1 MHTAENFMA
10 ATSFVERRG
19 NRELTLIDQLLL
31 EHQRTNYRSVRKE
44 ILSLMNIVNACWGFL
59 NKKSQNRKVSAII
72 ELHYEAITEIEYLVN
87 QRVTWDSPYATKRG
101 WARVKAAVPVLFKG
115 ANSQTRTLRPDYWQ
129 EALNKDHFALRRD
142 PSDPFE
148 SWKKSDA
155 VQEHHNDWEYIEWVR
170 NHYLPKLISD
180 GNTKE
185 LFLRFFNNVK
195 YLGWHQREE
204 KQLHIKN
211 GVFYN
216 SLGERFH
223 TGTMQTNAAGAGWGI
238 YVRDPANKIYAHSHK
253 VHAFHHSS
261 FLSGAPVNSAGEI
274 AVHSGKLIGITNK
287 SGHYQP
293 ELRHFLGMLDYL
305 HAQGVVLSGV
315 AACASPSRH
324 DQEFYDADEV
334 RRTRG
339 IRGTRKLKKVRA
351 H

>member
-1 MHTAENFMA
+1 MHTVEDFME

-19 NRELTLIDQLLL
+19 NRELTQIDQLLL
-31 EHQRTNYRSVRKE
+31 NYHRTSYRSVRKE
-44 ILSLMNIVNACWGFL
+44 IQSLMDIVNACLGFL
-59 NKKSQNRKVSAII
+59 YKKPQNHKVSAVI
-72 ELHYEAITEIEYLVN
+72 ELHYEAIIRVEHLVN

-101 WARVKAAVPVLFKG
+101 WGRVKEAIPILFKG

-129 EALNKDHFALRRD
+129 EALIKDHFALRRD

-148 SWKKSDA
+148 CWKKTDA
-155 VQEHHNDWEYIEWVR
+155 VQENHNDWDYIEWVR

-180 GNTKE
+180 GKTQE

-195 YLGWHQREE
+195 YLDRHKRGE

-216 SLGERFH
+216 SLGELFH
-223 TGTMQTNAAGAGWGI
+223 TGTMQTNAEGPGWGI
-238 YVRDPANKIYAHSHK
+238 YVRDPANNIYAHSHK

-261 FLSGAPVNSAGEI
+261 FLFGAPVNSAGEI
-274 AVHSGKLIGITNK
+274 AIRLGQLIGVTNK

-293 ELRHFLGMLDYL
+293 EFSHFLGMLDYL
-305 HAQGVVLSGV
+305 HSQGVVLSGV

-339 IRGTRKLKKVRA
+339 ILGTRKLKKVRA
-351 H
+351 L